1 MNAIHYFILSLVN
14 IVPIIYV
21 VITEDLSKIRKEFTL
36 HYLKIV
42 SKLVLS
48 SSSKLLQQLSLLTF
62 LHEAASKHK
71 QWKHR
76 LAMQFLME
84 DFISFLLTK
93 PIAFLLFTA
102 LPQMLGRGQ
111 AVIARLTG
119 IFFM

>member
-42 SKLVLS
+42 
-48 SSSKLLQQLSLLTF
+48 SKLLQQLSLLTF